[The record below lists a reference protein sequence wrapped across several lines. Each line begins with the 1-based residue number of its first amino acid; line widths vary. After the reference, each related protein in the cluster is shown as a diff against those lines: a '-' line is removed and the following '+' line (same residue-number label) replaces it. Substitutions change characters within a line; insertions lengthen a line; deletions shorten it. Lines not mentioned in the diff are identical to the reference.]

1 MPECRGRSADAPQAT
16 ARRGGLF
23 AWGRTAGPIRRLP
36 QVRSDAGA
44 SARLPSVGRSACGV
58 GPGAD
63 ARDALPRIGAFS
75 RKS

>member
-1 MPECRGRSADAPQAT
+1 VPRSIGRCAAGDGAQGRPV
-16 ARRGGLF
+16 RF
-23 AWGRTAGPIRRLP
+23 AWSRTAGPIRRLP

-44 SARLPSVGRSACGV
+44 SARLPSVGRSACEV

-63 ARDALPRIGAFS
+63 ARDALPRIGAIS